1 MFTTVVMRSRRL
13 GHSQLRF
20 NHFKATHLGKC
31 EANYA
36 QLSPLVS
43 YTRTI
48 EMFPTKPAYTYE
60 DTVVTW
66 GAMGKRVSKLAS
78 AVSKLGLQRSDVVSF
93 MASNTPPMLEAHFA
107 LPGLGIV
114 LHPINTRLDATTIAY
129 QLKHSESKVVFV
141 DSEFNTVMH
150 EAKAILQSSNSTI
163 PQFINIRDPFYEKD
177 HTIDGSRLIGG
188 TDYEEFIADGDETFP
203 LQPCADEWDAISLNY
218 TSGTTGNPKGVVGT
232 HRGAYLNA
240 VANIMEWNME
250 RFADLLWGKLHRFVL
265 ITSFTISLIR
275 IVLLFYCFIDCICL
289 FSCANV
295 PLQWLDVPLVHV
307 PPGRVQPLTP
317 LRARSTD
324 FQSRRKVRHLLPF
337 ILV

>member
-1 MFTTVVMRSRRL
+1 M
-13 GHSQLRF
+13 RF
-20 NHFKATHLGKC
+20 NHFKAAHLGKC

-43 YTRTI
+43 YNRTI

-60 DTVVTW
+60 DTMVTW
-66 GAMGKRVSKLAS
+66 GSMGKRVSKLAS

-150 EAKAILQSSNSTI
+150 EAKAILQSSNVAI
-163 PQFINIRDPFYEKD
+163 PKFINIRDPHYEKD
-177 HTIDGSRLIGG
+177 HTIDEARLIGNVE
-188 TDYEEFIADGDETFP
+188 YEEFIANGDEAFE
-203 LQPCADEWDAISLNY
+203 LKPCVDEWDAISLNY

-250 RFADLLWGKLHRFVL
+250 RFADLLWGKRH
-265 ITSFTISLIR
+265 TSLI
-275 IVLLFYCFIDCICL
+275 LSYFIDCIAL
-289 FSCANV
+289 QLTFGSYSCADV
-295 PLQWLDVPLVHV
+295 SLQRMDVSLVDVP
-307 PPGRVQPLTP
+307 PRRVQPPAP
-317 LRARSTD
+317 LCARSED
-324 FQSRRKVRHLLPF
+324 FQSCRKV
-337 ILV
+337 